1 MREREKGEGQR
12 SKRSFG
18 AQRRHPL
25 RADAHFASFLGL
37 VRRPRAGSRRYFSIN
52 FFSPCP
58 VSLCPNVRVFW
69 GTRAAPD
76 IDRVLVYTRE
86 GSNRADTEA
95 KWSRINQRRP
105 IINELRLRPP
115 RVCIKTRLF
124 VTHLSRVRPVPRSAF
139 VITLRRQTVS
149 IRRRGLYTKA
159 RVGPA
164 VSSRERATRGFFLR
178 VLLPPFVPSRS
189 PFFPTLVLLRARGH
203 FDWLYIQREFFF
215 ACALYRPRVL
225 RDDTEARALS
235 RRKGGIG
242 RGHNNI

>member
-1 MREREKGEGQR
+1 MREREKGGGQR

-164 VSSRERATRGFFLR
+164 VSSRDARILLKGSPSPLRPFPVSVLSDSCTPTCTRSLR
-178 VLLPPFVPSRS
+178 L
-189 PFFPTLVLLRARGH
+189 
-203 FDWLYIQREFFF
+203 
-215 ACALYRPRVL
+215 ALY
-225 RDDTEARALS
+225 TA
-235 RRKGGIG
+235 
-242 RGHNNI
+242 